1 MIDSGTRPAPIFCRH
16 CEHPECTYTC
26 MTGAMKKDLE
36 TGYVTYDKEHCAS
49 CYMCVM
55 SCPYGVLK
63 PDSITHLEIMKCNMC
78 VHRSEDGKTANPMC
92 VEKCPM
98 HAITLVEVN

>member
-1 MIDSGTRPAPIFCRH
+1 
-16 CEHPECTYTC
+16 

-78 VHRSEDGKTANPMC
+78 VHRSEDGKTCASC
-92 VEKCPM
+92 HVRT
-98 HAITLVEVN
+98 AF